1 MGHLA
6 CSPLPAMPWRGS
18 HPGETHILTG
28 IPVGTSLTE
37 MRGRW
42 GPYGDASRMRA
53 AEDAPGGTVR
63 IEGDLPQS
71 SRTFTRGDAEAARPL
86 GGVAVAASIG
96 RAPPAPPSA
105 AFCSPPARVPARQC
119 GAGGAGR
126 QPQPQPGPSAAQRS
140 GDMEAASAEPCSPGP
155 PPPPL
160 PEKKKLQRAPS
171 PARPKEVPGWSLAR
185 SRRGGSAHSAAA
197 SRLSAGGGS
206 GHPRRAGGGKEPRP
220 EKRQRAAAA
229 AARGGGRGG
238 AAGRGAAR
246 AKGRCRGAEP
256 AAGALRPGPGP
267 GPGPGQGCGLTDS
280 SSEVSD
286 CSASEEAKLMSLELS
301 GSDSESPGSA
311 PPPPPS
317 AGEASPL
324 PEEPSAASMASS
336 RLQLS
341 TSLAFSD
348 LTEELLDAGTD
359 GLLRE
364 LEDLRSENDYLKVG
378 TVRHHR
384 VRRPWASLGRAQ
396 HPTASL
402 GATQSGSPRQSAA
415 SLGMAWH
422 PWAGHGIPGRA
433 QLSISGRGVA
443 GHGISSLGTSHDMSP
458 LSRGQRLW
466 ASHSILVRSIVQ
478 HFWASLHV
486 TQHFCAHCTCSLGMA
501 FLGTEYLGILGQG
514 TASLGIRWHPLV
526 IVCLS
531 TSGHPWASLSRTQHL

>member
-1 MGHLA
+1 MPCA
-6 CSPLPAMPWRGS
+6 SSSAPVAPRSWKIPLTHGDLKGALGTPIPRWDPRPVLLRLPRGTRTYRGS
-18 HPGETHILTG
+18 QGTCTAEDALGGDPYGPFSLLPTHSDASGGGGLSPRGDPHPYG
-28 IPVGTSLTE
+28 IPVGTSPTE
-37 MRGRW
+37 MRERW
-42 GPYGDASRMRA
+42 GPYGDAPRMRA
-53 AEDAPGGTVR
+53 AGDAPGGTTR
-63 IEGDLPQS
+63 IGGDLPQGS
-71 SRTFTRGDAEAARPL
+71 PTFTRGDAEAARPR

-96 RAPPAPPSA
+96 RAPPLPPPSA

-126 QPQPQPGPSAAQRS
+126 QPQPQPGPSPAQRS
-140 GDMEAASAEPCSPGP
+140 GDMEAAPAEPCPPGP

-185 SRRGGSAHSAAA
+185 SRRGGSAHPAAA
-197 SRLSAGGGS
+197 SRLSSGGGS

-220 EKRQRAAAA
+220 EKRPRATAA

-348 LTEELLDAGTD
+348 LTEELLDASTD

-378 TVRHHR
+378 TVRH
-384 VRRPWASLGRAQ
+384 PWAGHGIPQ
-396 HPTASL
+396 HPRV
-402 GATQSGSPRQSAA
+402 QHSAA

-422 PWAGHGIPGRA
+422 PWAFH
-433 QLSISGRGVA
+433 
-443 GHGISSLGTSHDMSP
+443 
-458 LSRGQRLW
+458 
-466 ASHSILVRSIVQ
+466 
-478 HFWASLHV
+478 
-486 TQHFCAHCTCSLGMA
+486 
-501 FLGTEYLGILGQG
+501 GILGQG
-514 TASLGIRWHPLV
+514 MTPLGRIRHPTASQTQHSSVFLDMAH
-526 IVCLS
+526 
-531 TSGHPWASLSRTQHL
+531 HPWAHHP